1 MTPRRASSRSRC
13 GRGACLALLL
23 GAALDAH
30 GADAQLAR
38 PSSGV
43 GADFSLITHDGLRYR
58 LRDARGK
65 VVLLAFGYTHC
76 PDVCPMTLST
86 MAQVLRSLGANA
98 ARVAPL
104 LVSLDPA
111 RDAPRALGQYV
122 THFHPAIV
130 GLTGSHEELQAVADA
145 FKARVVVRGD
155 RGAGRYTI
163 DHTTSLYLLGVD
175 GRVAEIIP
183 SGLPAGY
190 IRERVLALLDAPGEP
205 APPRPR

>member
-30 GADAQLAR
+30 AADPQFAR

-43 GADFSLITHDGLRYR
+43 GADFSLIDHDGLPYR

-86 MAQVLRSLGANA
+86 MAQVLGLLGANA

-111 RDAPRALGQYV
+111 RDAPRELGQYV

-130 GLTGSHEELQAVADA
+130 GLTGSHEALQAVADA
-145 FKARVVVRGD
+145 FKARAVIRRD
-155 RGAGRYTI
+155 PESGRFTI
-163 DHTTSLYLLGVD
+163 DHTTALYLLDAD

-183 SGLPAGY
+183 SGLPARY
-190 IRERVLALLDAPGEP
+190 IRERVLALLDAPQE
-205 APPRPR
+205 APQPHPR